1 MKRQRRF
8 SFDILSVVLAFAL
21 LLGGTLALTGNGAA
35 RSDMPAPGEPMILS
49 TDPVPLTIEGRDDV
63 AIMVEIATTP
73 VETAAGLMFRKDM
86 DDDHGMLF
94 AFEKSSRRSFWMRN
108 TVMPLDII
116 FLDENGEVD
125 SIRRGKPLDET
136 PLRSD
141 GKARYVLE
149 LKAGQA
155 EAFGIQDGVVLRH
168 PIIGG

>member
-1 MKRQRRF
+1 MKRQKRF
-8 SFDILSVVLAFAL
+8 SFDFLSIILAVAL
-21 LLGGTLALTGNGAA
+21 LLGGVLALTGHGAA

-49 TDPVPLTIEGRDDV
+49 TDPVPLTVEGRDDI

-73 VETAAGLMFRKDM
+73 VETAAGLMFRKQM
-86 DDDHGMLF
+86 DNDHGMLF
-94 AFEKSSRRSFWMRN
+94 AFDRESRRSFWMRN

-116 FLDENGEVD
+116 FVRADGKVD

-141 GKARYVLE
+141 GKVRYVLE

-155 EAFGIQDGVVLRH
+155 DAFGIEDGVVLRH
-168 PIIGG
+168 PVIGG